1 MQKISPEIEE
11 YLETI
16 YRLKEK
22 GKTAKTGE
30 VAKELGISAPSVSEM
45 FDKLAKAGLITYD
58 HYKGASITKKG
69 EEIGKSVLRKH
80 RLIEKLLM
88 FLGVNGSRVHREA
101 CELEHVVSNDVE
113 NAIRRKLSSDTHWI
127 GRRNTV
133 RLTEMRDEEKGRIA
147 FIMAGVGATQR
158 LADMGLTP
166 GSDVK
171 ILRVSNYGGP
181 INLSVRGS
189 ILALGQGVASKVF
202 VEVRGHRKHHHR
214 IV

>member
-1 MQKISPEIEE
+1 MRKISPEIEE

-45 FDKLAKAGLITYD
+45 FDKLAKAGLIKYD
-58 HYKGASITKKG
+58 HYRGASVTKKG
-69 EEIGKSVLRKH
+69 EEIGSSVLRKH

-113 NAIRRKLSSDTHWI
+113 NVIRRKLSSDTHWM
-127 GRRNTV
+127 GRRNIA
-133 RLTEMRDEEKGRIA
+133 RLTETRAGEKGSIK
-147 FIMAGVGATQR
+147 FVMAGEGATQR

-166 GSDVK
+166 GSDVEV
-171 ILRVSNYGGP
+171 LRISQYGGP
-181 INLSVRGS
+181 LSLSVRGS
-189 ILALGQGVASKVF
+189 ILALGQGIASKVF
-202 VEVRGHRKHHHR
+202 IEVHHHR
-214 IV
+214 RHHHIV